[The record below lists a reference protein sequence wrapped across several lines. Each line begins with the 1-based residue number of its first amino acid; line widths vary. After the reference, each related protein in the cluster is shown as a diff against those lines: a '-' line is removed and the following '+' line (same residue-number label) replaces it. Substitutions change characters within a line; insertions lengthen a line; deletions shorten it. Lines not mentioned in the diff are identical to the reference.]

1 MKADLNIIDLERL
14 KIGHPYMD
22 YALPT
27 GAKIWMQ
34 DISGYDYTII
44 SGEVTYKDNKPTGAL
59 PGRLIRNPKTAAVR
73 AAGAVSE
80 LDLGDR
86 QPLSSFFFL
95 LSSRESFARR
105 RGACAAWPRH
115 PAADRPFGR
124 GRDGRVGARSALP

>member
-1 MKADLNIIDLERL
+1 MKADINIIDLERL

-27 GAKIWMQ
+27 DAKIWMQ
-34 DISGYDYTII
+34 DIEGYDYTII
-44 SGEVTYKDNKPTGAL
+44 SGAVTYKDNKPTGAL

-86 QPLSSFFFL
+86 QPFSSFL
-95 LSSRESFARR
+95 LFCR
-105 RGACAAWPRH
+105 
-115 PAADRPFGR
+115 
-124 GRDGRVGARSALP
+124 